1 MELKQ
6 IFSTYSKEENVDFGQ
21 FKYCP
26 FCGTCLVLK
35 EKGGKQ
41 RPDCPDCEF
50 VQFRN
55 PAPGVVVVIE
65 KDKHVLLGKRK
76 GGLGKGKWG
85 LPQGYADERIIERY
99 HKAKL
104 KDGLPVDPDFA

>member
-6 IFSTYSKEENVDFGQ
+6 IFSTYSKEENVDLGQ

-26 FCGTCLVLK
+26 FCGTCLVFK

-41 RPDCPDCEF
+41 RPACPDCEF

-65 KDKHVLLGKRK
+65 KDEHVLLGKRK
-76 GGLGKGKWG
+76 GGFW
-85 LPQGYADERIIERY
+85 EREM
-99 HKAKL
+99 
-104 KDGLPVDPDFA
+104 GSSPGVCG

>member
-6 IFSTYSKEENVDFGQ
+6 IFSTYSKEENVDLGQ

-26 FCGTCLVLK
+26 FCGTCLVFK

-55 PAPGVVVVIE
+55 PAPGVVVV
-65 KDKHVLLGKRK
+65 K
-76 GGLGKGKWG
+76 GGFW
-85 LPQGYADERIIERY
+85 EREM
-99 HKAKL
+99 
-104 KDGLPVDPDFA
+104 GSSPGVCG

>member
-6 IFSTYSKEENVDFGQ
+6 IFSTYSKEENVDLGQ

-26 FCGTCLVLK
+26 FCGTCLVFK

-41 RPDCPDCEF
+41 RPSCPDCEF

-65 KDKHVLLGKRK
+65 KDEHVLLGKRK
-76 GGLGKGKWG
+76 GGFW
-85 LPQGYADERIIERY
+85 EREM
-99 HKAKL
+99 
-104 KDGLPVDPDFA
+104 GSSPGVCG